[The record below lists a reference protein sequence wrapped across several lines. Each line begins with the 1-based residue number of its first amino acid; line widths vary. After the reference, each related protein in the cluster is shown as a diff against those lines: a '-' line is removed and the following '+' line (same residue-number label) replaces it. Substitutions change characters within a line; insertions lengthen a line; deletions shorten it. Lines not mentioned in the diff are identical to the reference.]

1 MRSVCKIYKLRK
13 RFKRYTLSSETELG
27 CLTNKIICLKNCN
40 FFLIS
45 ACIFIGNRNDQ
56 EFGTAIDIIKHGGI
70 RKMTNTETLSYP
82 VVQSREEKIEN
93 AATGVSFI
101 KDVKNA
107 SDYELTQASANG
119 DMGAFEEVYNR
130 HHRRVYA
137 ICLRMLKNVTEA
149 EDLTQD
155 VFIQLYRKIGSFRGD
170 SAFTTWLHR
179 LTVNQV
185 LMHFRKRNVKY
196 EKTTE
201 EGEAPIQIVGG
212 TENPRKM
219 PVVDKIALE
228 NAIEQLPPGY
238 KNVFILH
245 DIEGYEHEE
254 VARILGC
261 SVGTSKSQLHKARLK
276 LRKLLQ
282 KKANPRLV
290 GVW

>member
-1 MRSVCKIYKLRK
+1 
-13 RFKRYTLSSETELG
+13 
-27 CLTNKIICLKNCN
+27 
-40 FFLIS
+40 
-45 ACIFIGNRNDQ
+45 
-56 EFGTAIDIIKHGGI
+56 
-70 RKMTNTETLSYP
+70 MTKTETLDYP
-82 VVQSREEKIEN
+82 IWQKKAEEETGKIADVKPIEDVN
-93 AATGVSFI
+93 AASDFELAQA
-101 KDVKNA
+101 A
-107 SDYELTQASANG
+107 SKG
-119 DMGAFEEVYNR
+119 DMFAFEETYQR

-137 ICLRMLKNVTEA
+137 ICLRMLQNAAEA

-185 LMHFRKRNVKY
+185 LMHFRKRTVKF

-201 EGEAPIQIVGG
+201 EGETPIQIVGG

-219 PVVDKIALE
+219 PIVDKIALE
-228 NAIEQLPPGY
+228 NAIEQLPNGY
-238 KNVFILH
+238 KNVFVLH

-290 GVW
+290 GAW